1 MKFGQN
7 TITAAVFGTIISLSF
22 PAFAQDMEQAL
33 KTLDDALPGKLI
45 HNPYEIQWDTKG
57 PNKKIKIV
65 DAPELPMGKAL
76 RAKIKRKTDKPW
88 DIVVY
93 TDIEGAVKSGEK
105 IEAHFYARTKT
116 PRSGQDTATITL
128 FIGRNEEPFDNIIS
142 EDIKPSKDWKLHTV
156 RGIAKRDYDKGTIKA
171 EYQLGQGTQTVEFGS
186 IYISSLGK
194 IQ

>member
-1 MKFGQN
+1 MKLRYSA
-7 TITAAVFGTIISLSF
+7 ITATIFGAIISLSS
-22 PAFAQDMEQAL
+22 PSFAQDMKQAL
-33 KTLDDALPGKLI
+33 KALDDALPGTLI
-45 HNPYEIQWDTKG
+45 HNPYEIKWDTRG
-57 PNKKIKIV
+57 PNKKIRIV
-65 DAPELPMGKAL
+65 DAPELSTGKAL
-76 RAKIKRKTDKPW
+76 SAKVKRKTDKPW

-156 RGIAKRDYDKGTIKA
+156 HGIAKRNYDKGTIKA
-171 EYQLGQGTQTVEFGS
+171 EYQLGQGTQTVEFGP